1 MEFDRTKNA
10 KRNIAW
16 GLLNKIIAMMIPFI
30 MRTIIIYTLGSLY
43 LGLNSLFTSVLNALN
58 LAELGVG
65 SAMVFAMYKPVA
77 ENDKTKISALLM
89 LYKRAYLIIGCIV
102 LGLGTAII
110 PFLRNFIN
118 GSVPPGIDLYLIYII
133 QLLTTSFGYFFMA
146 YKSSLFI
153 AYQRT
158 DITSK
163 VELASEILMYLIQ
176 ILALLIF
183 NNYYIYI
190 LAALCRVIVYNVLLG
205 ILADKEY
212 PDLRATGN
220 ISREDRRL
228 IFIKTGALMGHKVA
242 SVIINSIDNIF
253 VSMYIGLEMVAIYN
267 NYYYVITAVSGL
279 FLMLLNGLNSVI
291 GNYLIKESKEK
302 ILNLF
307 YTVHYI
313 TSFCICICCTCF
325 MNLYQTFITLWVGED
340 SLLGLSSVVL
350 LVACFY
356 SIRIRTIGTLFEDAA
371 GLWEKDV
378 LKSYLM
384 VIIDLAIDIY
394 LLKNIGIN
402 GALISTI
409 ATMLFAFFYESN
421 VLHKFCLKT
430 KQKKYLID
438 TLVYTV
444 ATVLS
449 CAVSSIVCSVFSY
462 NLFVSL
468 AINLL
473 VSIVVSS
480 IVYITLTF
488 KMNEFMDS
496 IAFVKDKVLKR

>member
-1 MEFDRTKNA
+1 
-10 KRNIAW
+10 
-16 GLLNKIIAMMIPFI
+16 
-30 MRTIIIYTLGSLY
+30 
-43 LGLNSLFTSVLNALN
+43 
-58 LAELGVG
+58 
-65 SAMVFAMYKPVA
+65 
-77 ENDKTKISALLM
+77 
-89 LYKRAYLIIGCIV
+89 
-102 LGLGTAII
+102 
-110 PFLRNFIN
+110 
-118 GSVPPGIDLYLIYII
+118 
-133 QLLTTSFGYFFMA
+133 
-146 YKSSLFI
+146 
-153 AYQRT
+153 
-158 DITSK
+158 
-163 VELASEILMYLIQ
+163 
-176 ILALLIF
+176 
-183 NNYYIYI
+183 
-190 LAALCRVIVYNVLLG
+190 
-205 ILADKEY
+205 
-212 PDLRATGN
+212 
-220 ISREDRRL
+220 
-228 IFIKTGALMGHKVA
+228 MGHKVA

-325 MNLYQTFITLWVGED
+325 MNLYQTFITLWVGKD